1 MSRMKPNEIEVYTEV
16 LAAIAAEAKSRRMS
30 ELEKEAFKLSM
41 DIYGKDYELD
51 YVKNKVS
58 EYRRIINEQ

>member
-16 LAAIAAEAKSRRMS
+16 LAAIAAKAKSRRMF

>member
-16 LAAIAAEAKSRRMS
+16 LAAIAAKAKSRRMF

-58 EYRRIINEQ
+58 EYRRIINKQ